1 MEKLNRNFRNQELRA
16 INKALADPN
25 APIGANLVTNKG
37 EEVTLWDYRG
47 GPYASMDW
55 VVDDS
60 DGRYSIK
67 SQAVTYNDHIE
78 ILQVATLTA
87 RECEYE
93 YDSATDQTLLTWKIS
108 KQRFC
113 AGFRTISGTF
123 DIWVNGNIIGEE
135 DADVNVDGLVD
146 AIIEKGESIA
156 SYIND
161 GTIENISVR
170 KGKDRVIVDVVLET
184 GKGYGDVHHS
194 SRSFDFEWW
203 NGCYHEV
210 DRFSTQN
217 LVGKVASNIR
227 FAVGKALKVRPTFL
241 TINIERELD

>member
-1 MEKLNRNFRNQELRA
+1 MEKLNRSFRNQELRA
-16 INKALADPN
+16 INKALADPHL
-25 APIGANLVTNKG
+25 PIETNLVTNRG
-37 EEVTLWDYRG
+37 EEVALYDYRG

-55 VVDDS
+55 IVDDK

-67 SQAVTYNDHIE
+67 SQAVTYNDNIE
-78 ILQVATLTA
+78 ILQVATLRA
-87 RECEYE
+87 CECEYE
-93 YDSATDQTLLTWKIS
+93 YDSTTNQTMLIWKVD

-113 AGFRTISGTF
+113 AGFRTISGTVE
-123 DIWVNGNIIGEE
+123 IWVTGNIFGED
-135 DADVNVDGLVD
+135 DAEVNVDGLVD

-161 GTIENISVR
+161 GTIENLSVR